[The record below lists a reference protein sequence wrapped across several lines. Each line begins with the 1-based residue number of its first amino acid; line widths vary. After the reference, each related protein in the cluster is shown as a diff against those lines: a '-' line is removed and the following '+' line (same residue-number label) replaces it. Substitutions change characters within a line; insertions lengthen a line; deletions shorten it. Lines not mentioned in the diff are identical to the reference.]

1 MESYQVF
8 FVTGLS
14 LLESNHN
21 RHELFLGFHMFIYMN
36 DKVRIFREGHKILQN
51 LHRRFVLCSN
61 SQILGGDFAKFC
73 VLLRI
78 YEFHPKSRSIDLRYN
93 Q

>member
-51 LHRRFVLCSN
+51 LHRRFVLCDACQITMEI
-61 SQILGGDFAKFC
+61 SQNFVAFSEYMNFLSLTLPISF
-73 VLLRI
+73 
-78 YEFHPKSRSIDLRYN
+78 N
-93 Q
+93 